1 MAKFKAGDYVV
12 FIKPEYTVQEC
23 VTIHILEIDH
33 LIGNYYICDH
43 IYTDSR
49 YEEYYAP
56 EWDILYIDQM
66 CKLAPLDF
74 RLKNFVQDKLKAMGY
89 G

>member
-1 MAKFKAGDYVV
+1 MARFKVGDYVV
-12 FIKPEYTVQEC
+12 FIKPEYNVHEC
-23 VTIHILEIDH
+23 VTIHILEID
-33 LIGNYYICDH
+33 LLGDYYICDH

-49 YEEYYAP
+49 YEKYYAP
-56 EWDILYIDQM
+56 EWSISYIDQM

-74 RLKNFVQDKLKAMGY
+74 RLKNFVTDKLKAMGY